1 MGFIVPGSE
10 IGVSGKNVGD
20 PNHSLEF
27 TIPLL
32 GSVPVFGVSA
42 HTGAKLTPGVL
53 LCPRP
58 APRTSCTSRPRLC
71 RQLVRETRSTPS
83 SSTVSA

>member
-1 MGFIVPGSE
+1 MGFIIPGSN

-32 GSVPVFGVSA
+32 GLVPVFGVSA
-42 HTGAKLTPGVL
+42 HTGANLTPGVL
-53 LCPRP
+53 LCPLL
-58 APRTSCTSRPRLC
+58 AARTSCTSRPRRC
-71 RQLVRETRSTPS
+71 RPLVRETPSTPS